1 MAILVD
7 PSTTKFC
14 QTATKESLRMRSTTS
29 LFCFCFII
37 LALFNTSIEAARNNR
52 DEIKPVNQRSRSS
65 STKTKIPK
73 SHHLIRSRPREEAD
87 NTNTIIKR
95 DLLLPEI
102 FGFSSSSSSSSLF
115 KDGRMSHSKSSKS
128 GSGDGI
134 EVGSGDITVTV
145 GIPGFGL
152 LSGFLSL
159 FTNLFLIFF
168 IICLLCLTS

>member
-1 MAILVD
+1 
-7 PSTTKFC
+7 
-14 QTATKESLRMRSTTS
+14 MRSTTS

-52 DEIKPVNQRSRSS
+52 DEIKPVNQRTRSRSS

-73 SHHLIRSRPREEAD
+73 SHHLIRSRQREEAD
-87 NTNTIIKR
+87 NTDIIIKR
-95 DLLLPEI
+95 ELLLPEI
-102 FGFSSSSSSSSLF
+102 FGFNSSSSSSLF

-134 EVGSGDITVTV
+134 EIGSGDITVTV
-145 GIPGFGL
+145 GIPGFEL

-159 FTNLFLIFF
+159 FTNLFLIFL